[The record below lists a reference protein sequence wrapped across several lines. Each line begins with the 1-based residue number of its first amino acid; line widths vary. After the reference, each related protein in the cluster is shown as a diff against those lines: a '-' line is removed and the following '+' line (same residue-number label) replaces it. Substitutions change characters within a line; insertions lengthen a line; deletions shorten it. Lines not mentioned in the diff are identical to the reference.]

1 LLVSTEGAFILQS
14 KEKAMENARI
24 LWVDDEIDSL
34 KPHCLFLEAR
44 GMVVTTS
51 NNAADALQR
60 VLDERFDAVLLD
72 EHMPGGGGLELLPKI
87 KAARPSLPVVM
98 ITKSE
103 EDGVMQEAIGSQI
116 SDYLLKP
123 VHPRQVLTSL
133 TKLLSGDKLA
143 AAQTETQYQQTFRE
157 LSVQVND
164 ARSWE
169 NWTGVHRA
177 LCHWEMA
184 LEKTG
189 NEAFSQLLQT
199 QRDEANALFAKFVER
214 NYLDWMADEA
224 GAPLQAHRFLKRIL
238 FPALTQGQRVLLLVL
253 DNLRWDQWKV
263 LQPLLEAEGHVREEG
278 FHASLLP
285 TATQYARNALFA
297 GMTPLG
303 ISKRFPE
310 YWVED
315 RAETESGR
323 NNFEEALLGAQ
334 LQTHGL
340 GQIDWAY
347 AKLTHAGS
355 ERKFAGQWP
364 NLKKKQLVALVVNFI
379 DMLSHAK
386 AEQSIVRDLA
396 SDDAGYRALTKT
408 WWERSPLR
416 EVVDQALA
424 NGMEVLVTTD
434 HGTVLVKEPVKL
446 TGERDLTT
454 NLRFKQGRGVQVNP
468 KEAVVFD
475 TPEKMGL
482 PNRALGEKVYF
493 ARGSDFFAYPNQYN
507 YYVQHFRNTYQ
518 HGGVSLEEMAVPY
531 AWLTRKS

>member
-1 LLVSTEGAFILQS
+1 
-14 KEKAMENARI
+14 MENARI

-133 TKLLSGDKLA
+133 TKLISGGKLA

-169 NWTGVHRA
+169 DWTGVHRA

-214 NYLDWMADEA
+214 NYLDWMANEA

-424 NGMEVLVTTD
+424 SGMEVLVTTD

-454 NLRFKQGRGVQVNP
+454 NLRFKQGRGVQVNL

>member
-1 LLVSTEGAFILQS
+1 LLVSIEGAFILQS

-24 LWVDDEIDSL
+24 LWVDDEIDAL

-44 GMVVTTS
+44 GFAVHTA
-51 NNAADALQR
+51 NNAADALEL
-60 VLDERFDAVLLD
+60 VLAERWDAVLLD
-72 EHMPGGGGLELLPKI
+72 ENMPGGGGLELLPKI
-87 KAARPSLPVVM
+87 KQARPSLPVVM

-103 EDGVMQEAIGSQI
+103 EDGVMQEAIGAQI

-133 TKLLSGDKLA
+133 TKLISGDKLA
-143 AAQTETQYQQTFRE
+143 AAQTETNYQQAFRE
-157 LSVQVND
+157 LSVEVND

-169 NWTGVHRA
+169 DWTAVHRA
-177 LCHWEMA
+177 LCRWEMA

-199 QRDEANALFAKFVER
+199 QRDEANALFARFVER
-214 NYLDWMADEA
+214 NYADWMADESA
-224 GAPLQAHRFLKRIL
+224 APLQAHRFLKRVL
-238 FPALTQGQRVLLLVL
+238 FPALNSGQRVLLLVL

-303 ISKRFPE
+303 ISKRFPQ

-315 RAETESGR
+315 RVETESGR
-323 NNFEEALLGAQ
+323 NAFEEQLLGAQ

-340 GQIDWAY
+340 GTLDWAY

-355 ERKFAGQWP
+355 ERKFAGQWN
-364 NLKKKQLVALVVNFI
+364 NLKKKQLVTVVANFI
-379 DMLSHAK
+379 DILSHAK
-386 AEQSIVRDLA
+386 AEQSVVRDLA
-396 SDDAGYRALTKT
+396 SDDAGYRALTRT

-416 EVVDQALA
+416 DVVNDALLG
-424 NGMEVLVTTD
+424 GMEVLITTD
-434 HGTVLVKEPVKL
+434 HGTVLVKDPVKL
-446 TGERDLTT
+446 AGDRDLTT
-454 NLRFKQGRGVQVNP
+454 NLRFKQGRGMQVNP
-468 KEAVVFD
+468 KEVVAFD
-475 TPEKMGL
+475 SPEKIGL
-482 PNRALGEKVYF
+482 PLRALGEKVVF
-493 ARGSDFFAYPNQYN
+493 ARQSDFFAYPNQYN
-507 YYVQHFRNTYQ
+507 HYVQHFRNTYQ

-531 AWLTRKS
+531 AWLTRKK

>member
-24 LWVDDEIDSL
+24 LWVDDEIDAL

-44 GMVVTTS
+44 GFAVHTA
-51 NNAADALQR
+51 NNAADALQL
-60 VLDERFDAVLLD
+60 VLAERWDAVLLD
-72 EHMPGGGGLELLPKI
+72 ENMPGGGGLELLPKI
-87 KAARPSLPVVM
+87 KQARPSLPVVM

-103 EDGVMQEAIGSQI
+103 EDGVMQEAIGAQI

-133 TKLLSGDKLA
+133 TKLISGDKLA
-143 AAQTETQYQQTFRE
+143 AAQTETNYQQAFRE
-157 LSVQVND
+157 LSVEVND

-169 NWTGVHRA
+169 DWTAVHRA
-177 LCHWEMA
+177 LYRWEMA

-199 QRDEANALFAKFVER
+199 QRDEANALFARFVER
-214 NYLDWMADEA
+214 NYADWMADESA
-224 GAPLQAHRFLKRIL
+224 APLQAHRFLK
-238 FPALTQGQRVLLLVL
+238 RVLLLVL

-297 GMTPLG
+297 GMTPME
-303 ISKRFPE
+303 ISKRFPQ

-323 NNFEEALLGAQ
+323 NAFEEQLLGAQ

-340 GQIDWAY
+340 GALDWAY

-355 ERKFAGQWP
+355 ERKFAGQWN
-364 NLKKKQLVALVVNFI
+364 NLKKKQLVALVANFI
-379 DMLSHAK
+379 DLLSHAK

-396 SDDAGYRALTKT
+396 SDDAGYRALTRT

-416 EVVDQALA
+416 EVVNDALLG
-424 NGMEVLVTTD
+424 GMEVLITTD

-446 TGERDLTT
+446 AGDRDLTT
-454 NLRFKQGRGVQVNP
+454 NLRFKQGRGIQVNA
-468 KEAVVFD
+468 KEVVAFD
-475 TPEKMGL
+475 SPEKIGL
-482 PNRALGEKVYF
+482 PLRALGEKVVF
-493 ARGSDFFAYPNQYN
+493 ARQSNFFAYPNQYN
-507 YYVQHFRNTYQ
+507 HYVQHFRNTYQ

-531 AWLTRKS
+531 AWLTRKK